1 MAAISSR
8 SPGHS
13 ENAVALGGGSNAI
26 PASGVALLSHEPA
39 LWIRSIHASA
49 AWNSVGALMLEYR
62 LDADLGSLRIPR
74 TGAGERID
82 GLWHHTCFEAFVQ
95 GCDAPAYREFNF
107 SPSGAWQAYAF
118 SDYRQGGPLA
128 LSAAPRI
135 ECTETGALRLCALVS
150 PPDLPPGQCLRLGL
164 TAVLES
170 EAGKLFYW
178 ALAHPPGRP
187 DFHHTG
193 GFALELVRP

>member
-1 MAAISSR
+1 MAA
-8 SPGHS
+8 
-13 ENAVALGGGSNAI
+13 
-26 PASGVALLSHEPA
+26 LLCHEPA
-39 LWIRSIHASA
+39 PWIRSIRASA
-49 AWNSVGALMLEYR
+49 GWDTVGALLLDYR
-62 LDADLGSLRIPR
+62 LDADLARLRIPK
-74 TGAGERID
+74 TGAGERSD
-82 GLWHHTCFEAFVQ
+82 RLWRHTCFEAFVQ

-128 LSAAPRI
+128 LSAAPRS

-187 DFHHTG
+187 DFHNTC

>member
-8 SPGHS
+8 SPGHPG
-13 ENAVALGGGSNAI
+13 NPLALGGGSDAI
-26 PASGVALLSHEPA
+26 SVSGVALLSHEPA

-187 DFHHTG
+187 DFHNTCG
-193 GFALELVRP
+193 VALELVRP